1 MAGEQLLPWID
12 SGDAEGNRNSMQNF
26 AGNGV
31 TTSWD
36 FNFAGGYISAADVKA
51 YVYHS
56 ASGLTDAINP
66 VVLTGPN
73 TIQVIPAVPTGDFL
87 VVYRDTPKDT
97 PLVDYTTGAVLDEAN
112 LDKSNKQAVFV
123 AAEMSDRFDA
133 INASSADAITRAF
146 EALSTA
152 NAAIADSAAAVAT
165 ANATNATAAA
175 AQAAAAAAVATANG
189 ASDVANGIAGT
200 ADAAFAAAS
209 TAAAT
214 ANAAE
219 ATANGIAAT
228 ANAAS
233 AAAST
238 ALTNANAAVAT
249 ANDASAAAALSA
261 QKFVTS
267 AGAANQKP
275 DTSYTYINP
284 LSRACTITGGGD
296 GSNVQMI
303 GYGHNR
309 QKFLGAATTGVW
321 NYLPVNGIANLNF
334 YRIAGD
340 GTRTKLTYTSG
351 TPTGNQWSGTV
362 GASSVTW
369 TLGTALG
376 TLDKLFVEDPYAA
389 IPATG
394 VQPDYSWIGGG
405 YDNVVDR
412 GVMQH
417 VTGAHNRVL
426 AGDHTTML
434 GGSYHTNDGGS
445 YNAFCG
451 GTDNWN
457 GSGATLGSGHFGGLR
472 NYCGGSTSG
481 TTFAQSCKV
490 NSAYSWTHGYLNTI
504 NGTACSV
511 GGRNNTASGS
521 DSAVFGNG
529 NTSTANYSFAIGNG
543 NTVGHHYARSLG
555 GYKGSTLYQGELL
568 VWAYRDTAAPASPF
582 VSRRQIPL
590 SAATSTTAEANL
602 VTLDGLVDITPP
614 VGTAWKCTLEV
625 WARSS
630 ALTSAAWELKF
641 RVHTSA
647 SGILTLGA
655 VSYVWSDVD
664 PGLGTGDNVA
674 AVFVVPAPNNA
685 LNFVVRPRTDSAV
698 GMKWGAVLHVN
709 EVN

>member
-1 MAGEQLLPWID
+1 MTESL
-12 SGDAEGNRNSMQNF
+12 NSRVAKF
-26 AGNGV
+26 DEIV
-31 TTSWD
+31 TNVDTWVK
-36 FNFAGGYISAADVKA
+36 GG
-51 YVYHS
+51 
-56 ASGLTDAINP
+56 
-66 VVLTGPN
+66 
-73 TIQVIPAVPTGDFL
+73 
-87 VVYRDTPKDT
+87 
-97 PLVDYTTGAVLDEAN
+97 
-112 LDKSNKQAVFV
+112 
-123 AAEMSDRFDA
+123 
-133 INASSADAITRAF
+133 SADTVDF
-146 EALSTA
+146 GGGPV
-152 NAAIADSAAAVAT
+152 DSPAKLIEGQRT
-165 ANATNATAAA
+165 DI
-175 AQAAAAAAVATANG
+175 AAAAAALISQKDEQINQQANG
-189 ASDVANGIAGT
+189 VLAQAN
-200 ADAAFAAAS
+200 AAAS
-209 TAAAT
+209 
-214 ANAAE
+214 N
-219 ATANGIAAT
+219 ANGSAGAAS
-228 ANAAS
+228 ASAAS
-233 AAAST
+233 AAAS
-238 ALTNANAAVAT
+238 AANSA
-249 ANDASAAAALSA
+249 ASAADSAASSA

-275 DTSYTYINP
+275 NTSYTYINP
-284 LSRACTITGGGD
+284 LSRVCTITGGGD
-296 GSNVQMI
+296 GSNFQMI

-369 TLGTALG
+369 TLGTALD
-376 TLDKLFVEDPYAA
+376 TLSKLFVEDPFAT
-389 IPATG
+389 IPTTG
-394 VQPDYSWIGGG
+394 TQPDYSWIGGG

-426 AGDHTTML
+426 DGDHTTML

-472 NYCGGSTSG
+472 NYCNGATSG

-490 NSAYSWTHGYLNTI
+490 NSAYSWTHGYGNTA
-504 NGTACSV
+504 NGTAVSI

-568 VWAYRDTAAPASPF
+568 VWAYRDTSVGTNPF
-582 VSRRQIPL
+582 VSRRQVPL
-590 SAATSTTAEANL
+590 SVVTSTTASAL
-602 VTLDGLVDITPP
+602 LATLDGITNLTMP
-614 VGTAWKCTLEV
+614 VSTAWKCTLEV
-625 WARSS
+625 FARST
-630 ALTSAAWELKF
+630 ALRCAAFELKF
-641 RVHTSA
+641 RA
-647 SGILTLGA
+647 STDSSGTLILGTPT
-655 VSYVWSDVD
+655 VVWSDVD
-664 PGLGTGDNVA
+664 ANFGTAANAASVSVVA
-674 AVFVVPAPNNA
+674 NGNAINCVVQ
-685 LNFVVRPRTDSAV
+685 PRVDSPV
-698 GMKWGAVLHVN
+698 GAKWGAVLHIN

>member
-1 MAGEQLLPWID
+1 MTESL
-12 SGDAEGNRNSMQNF
+12 NSRVAKF
-26 AGNGV
+26 DEIV
-31 TTSWD
+31 TNVDTWVK
-36 FNFAGGYISAADVKA
+36 GG
-51 YVYHS
+51 
-56 ASGLTDAINP
+56 
-66 VVLTGPN
+66 
-73 TIQVIPAVPTGDFL
+73 
-87 VVYRDTPKDT
+87 
-97 PLVDYTTGAVLDEAN
+97 
-112 LDKSNKQAVFV
+112 
-123 AAEMSDRFDA
+123 
-133 INASSADAITRAF
+133 SADTVDF
-146 EALSTA
+146 GGGPV
-152 NAAIADSAAAVAT
+152 DSPAKLIEGQRT
-165 ANATNATAAA
+165 DI
-175 AQAAAAAAVATANG
+175 AAAAAALISQKDEQINQQANG
-189 ASDVANGIAGT
+189 VLAQAN
-200 ADAAFAAAS
+200 AAAS
-209 TAAAT
+209 
-214 ANAAE
+214 N
-219 ATANGIAAT
+219 ANGSAGAAS
-228 ANAAS
+228 ASAAS
-233 AAAST
+233 AAAS
-238 ALTNANAAVAT
+238 AANSA
-249 ANDASAAAALSA
+249 ASAADAAASSA

-275 DTSYTYINP
+275 NTSYTYINP
-284 LSRACTITGGGD
+284 LSRVCTITGGGD
-296 GSNVQMI
+296 GSNFQMI

-369 TLGTALG
+369 TLGTALD
-376 TLDKLFVEDPYAA
+376 TLSKLFVEDPFAT
-389 IPATG
+389 IPTTG
-394 VQPDYSWIGGG
+394 TQPDYSWIGGG

-426 AGDHTTML
+426 DGDHTTML

-472 NYCGGSTSG
+472 NYCNGATSG

-568 VWAYRDTAAPASPF
+568 VWAYRDTSVGTNPF
-582 VSRRQIPL
+582 VSRRQVPL
-590 SAATSTTAEANL
+590 SAVTSTVSSSYLA
-602 VTLDGLVDITPP
+602 TLDNITGISLPAS
-614 VGTAWKCTLEV
+614 TAWKCTLEV
-625 WARSS
+625 WARST
-630 ALTSAAWELKF
+630 ALRSAAWELKF
-641 RVHTSA
+641 RAHTDA
-647 SGILTLGA
+647 SGNLTIGT
-655 VSYVWSDVD
+655 VTTVWSDVD
-664 PGLGTGDNVA
+664 ANFGTGANVA
-674 AVFVVPAPNNA
+674 TVSVAVSSNQ
-685 LNFVVRPRTDSAV
+685 LNFVIQPRIDSPV
-698 GMKWGAVLHVN
+698 GAKWGAVLHIN